1 MCLMVKNVIEVNEM
15 YKCEHC
21 AETFESEI
29 QYEYTMDLYGKSLC
43 FDCESVLETFL
54 NIPAVELSAI
64 NDA

>member
-1 MCLMVKNVIEVNEM
+1 M

-29 QYEYTMDLYGKSLC
+29 QYEFTMDLYGKSLC
-43 FDCESVLETFL
+43 FDCESVLEKFL
-54 NIPAVELSAI
+54 KIPAVELAAI